1 MESFNPSMF
10 DQSSLVQEA
19 PKPVEYA
26 GIFRRF
32 IASVIDGVIVN
43 IIGSGVG
50 FVASMVASATG
61 LFDPTVLQGIDP
73 NNPTIPSAVT
83 TAVMDYL
90 LIISLIGFLLVWLY
104 YAGMESSGMQAT
116 LGKRVMGLK
125 VTDVDGDQIGFGT
138 ATGRFLGKM
147 ISGLILGIGY
157 IMAAFTP
164 KKQALHDMIA
174 GTVIV
179 MRD

>member
-1 MESFNPSMF
+1 MDSFNPNMF

-32 IASVIDGVIVN
+32 IASVIDGIIVN
-43 IIGSGVG
+43 VIGSGVG
-50 FVASMVASATG
+50 FVAAMLANATG
-61 LFDPTVLQGIDP
+61 VFNAADMPAIDP
-73 NNPTIPSAVT
+73 ANPTIPAEMT

-90 LIISLIGFLLVWLY
+90 LILTLVAFLLVWLY

-125 VTDVDGDQIGFGT
+125 VTDVDGDAIGFGT
-138 ATGRFLGKM
+138 ATGRFLGKA
-147 ISGLILGIGY
+147 ISGLLLGIGY

-164 KKQALHDMIA
+164 KKQALHDIIA

>member
-1 MESFNPSMF
+1 
-10 DQSSLVQEA
+10 
-19 PKPVEYA
+19 
-26 GIFRRF
+26 
-32 IASVIDGVIVN
+32 
-43 IIGSGVG
+43 
-50 FVASMVASATG
+50 MVASSTG
-61 LFDPTVLQGIDP
+61 LFDPTLLQGIDP

-179 MRD
+179 MRN